1 MNADKERY
9 YQTQLLVERA
19 RYYQLLD
26 EAYPD
31 VGMGKTLL
39 MCLEEAQKDFG
50 YTHIDI
56 KKVSEHCNDSL

>member
-31 VGMGKTLL
+31 VGMGV
-39 MCLEEAQKDFG
+39 G
-50 YTHIDI
+50 HS
-56 KKVSEHCNDSL
+56 VNDEKPVNLIQN